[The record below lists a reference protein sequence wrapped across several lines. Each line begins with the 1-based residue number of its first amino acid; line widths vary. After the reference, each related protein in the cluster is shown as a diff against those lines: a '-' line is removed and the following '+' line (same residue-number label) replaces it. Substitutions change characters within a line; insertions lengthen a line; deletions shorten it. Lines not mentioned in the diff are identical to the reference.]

1 MTSVPDHIL
10 PAGAREALVAGYEEL
25 RRSALGRA
33 GRSGL
38 GIGFA
43 LFLRSGMACWMA
55 MCVALP
61 RPPDAVFRR
70 SAADQ
75 PVVPQDL
82 RVEVATLLAEM
93 ALSAHTQG
101 AVTT

>member
-1 MTSVPDHIL
+1 MTSA
-10 PAGAREALVAGYEEL
+10 PARIAAEASEALVAGYEEL
-25 RRSALGRA
+25 RRNALGRA
-33 GRSGL
+33 GRSDR

-43 LFLRSGMACWMA
+43 LFLRSGMAGWMTMRA
-55 MCVALP
+55 ALP
-61 RPPDAVFRR
+61 RPPDAASRR

-75 PVVPQDL
+75 AVVPQDL